1 MKKTLLFIAI
11 ALITLSGSFVKAQD
25 VFNLS
30 TTDSIITHL
39 RTYSGSNIVL
49 VIPQG
54 YTNPLGATAGVP
66 NSIDLSKLTN
76 LTATTKITIKGDGTK
91 PTVLLTKITLPP
103 ALSKFAFDGLTITGA
118 TTTNPTV
125 NYIFNQADA
134 VPAVMD
140 SVVFNNCIISTFR
153 SLVRF
158 QSTAAAT
165 APIQKANNVI
175 VNNCI
180 VSNFADYGVVYN
192 GSTGGFFGPI
202 TVTKSTFYGMGATVF
217 MLQKNSTSISISDC
231 TFDNVVGT
239 SAKAVVDM
247 STLVTPVTFTNCI
260 LGKSTLASGG
270 LTIKTGGTLTITNCY
285 NTTDWTAATPTATA
299 GITGSLTAYSG
310 ASTALFTSPTV
321 VTNFPG
327 ATQTITTGNYKIL
340 DATFAGA
347 NSAGDPRWYL
357 NAVQGVKQV
366 LSDKGV
372 SFNGTEIVNKN
383 GLSIEVYS
391 ILGKRIATSMTNIPT
406 ANFQKGIYIVR
417 ISGTSDSL
425 KICI

>member
-1 MKKTLLFIAI
+1 VNWPATTLTWRRLTGRSADYSPRRHGETRWWF
-11 ALITLSGSFVKAQD
+11 
-25 VFNLS
+25 
-30 TTDSIITHL
+30 L
-39 RTYSGSNIVL
+39 RRS
-49 VIPQG
+49 
-54 YTNPLGATAGVP
+54 
-66 NSIDLSKLTN
+66 
-76 LTATTKITIKGDGTK
+76 TATCT
-91 PTVLLTKITLPP
+91 
-103 ALSKFAFDGLTITGA
+103 GLTGFSERAGPKILR
-118 TTTNPTV
+118 
-125 NYIFNQADA
+125 Q
-134 VPAVMD
+134 
-140 SVVFNNCIISTFR
+140 
-153 SLVRF
+153 
-158 QSTAAAT
+158 

-406 ANFQKGIYIVR
+406 ANFQKGIYIQLGNGFFFRRNQKEPVR
-417 ISGTSDSL
+417 VLKVVGKLGWFARIPSSCPEFSKTVSRPASQHFRLFNRITDFRIERRKIDNLAGYEGARDLITCRLPRRGRDWLRPRRLFLSRRLGTPVLES
-425 KICI
+425 CRA